1 MPLLDEV
8 AVTNALTSLNGWTGD
23 TGRIA
28 RSVLAPAERAER
40 LRIEVMGVAD
50 DVDHHP
56 LVEHHGDA
64 LTFIL
69 WSHSAGG
76 VTEKDIDLA
85 RRIDDIVDG
94 DTQPQSPSPAGT

>member
-1 MPLLDEV
+1 MPLLDEL
-8 AVTNALTSLNGWTGD
+8 AVTNALASLDGWAGD
-23 TGRIA
+23 PGRIA
-28 RSVLAPAERAER
+28 RTVRAVGEDAER

-76 VTEKDIDLA
+76 VTEKDIDMA
-85 RRIDDIVDG
+85 RRIDEIVDRG
-94 DTQPQSPSPAGT
+94 AQSAGASER